1 MIRGP
6 GWERGFQQ
14 CLRPSGRQCP
24 FRALSVCRANLPLQM
39 RQPRQFLER
48 ECEPAS
54 GLSQEA
60 CVVTQCSQRWGG
72 LGERWCGCESSSI
85 ILMCIGRDAPFGLFL
100 WLCCCCCLGVFR
112 CPVFP
117 NPSAVPNVC
126 DRCACSSCKHHL
138 GSRPRSSTCAG
149 FPISSPPGMT
159 DGMVLSRG
167 PPPEGA
173 PSKCFYHCISL
184 ILRCNVFHS

>member
-24 FRALSVCRANLPLQM
+24 FRALSVRRANLPLQM
-39 RQPRQFLER
+39 RQPRQFLEC

-85 ILMCIGRDAPFGLFL
+85 ILMCIGQDAPFGSFL
-100 WLCCCCCLGVFR
+100 WLCCCCLVLAS
-112 CPVFP
+112 
-117 NPSAVPNVC
+117 SAVQCFQTLPRSRTCVTGALAPRANTILEA
-126 DRCACSSCKHHL
+126 DRDPPPVQASPYLHHL
-138 GSRPRSSTCAG
+138 
-149 FPISSPPGMT
+149 
-159 DGMVLSRG
+159 
-167 PPPEGA
+167 E
-173 PSKCFYHCISL
+173 
-184 ILRCNVFHS
+184 